1 MLLLTREFLIKSKV
15 YVRTLEFLARLFPS
29 RWNIVHFHCEYRPR
43 SNVSNTNELLR
54 TNNRGSINR
63 KRSESFSPISRMFE
77 GTRTTRIYYRF
88 VQFSLQSGIV
98 SRDIENIWKRC
109 TGSSSQQ
116 AFDREVLR
124 VFEEMN
130 RRNLERNKVRADI
143 SFRTMETTFLRD
155 IRNFVSEENREK
167 KLEKKK

>member
-1 MLLLTREFLIKSKV
+1 MLLLIREFLIKSKV

-29 RWNIVHFHCEYRPR
+29 RWNIVHFHCEYRHDR
-43 SNVSNTNELLR
+43 TYRTRALLR